1 MTVSEIKQTLE
12 NVRLTERAY
21 KSALAVATAYEQQLT
36 GGRCMRYDRQGYP
49 GTKGNHTEDGLV
61 RLADYRAEADRKFD
75 ELVAA
80 RKNAE
85 RLIASVSDPVG
96 REVLTLRYIFGKRWE
111 DIAGEMNYSRRHI
124 FRFHDKA
131 LSEIS
136 KKMTHDVTKCHL
148 TLHS

>member
-36 GGRCMRYDRQGYP
+36 GGRCMRYDRQGCS
-49 GTKGNHTEDGLV
+49 GTKGNRTEDGLV
-61 RLADYRAEADRKFD
+61 RLADYRAEADRKFE
-75 ELVAA
+75 ELVTA

-111 DIAGEMNYSRRHI
+111 DIARDTHYSLRRVHQ
-124 FRFHDKA
+124 FHS
-131 LSEIS
+131 SELEKIA
-136 KKMTHDVTKCHL
+136 HNC
-148 TLHS
+148 TLLH

>member
-1 MTVSEIKQTLE
+1 MTISEIKQTLE

-61 RLADYRAEADRKFD
+61 RLADYRAEADRKFE
-75 ELVAA
+75 ELVTA

-96 REVLTLRYIFGKRWE
+96 WEVLTMRYIFGKRWE
-111 DIAGEMNYSRRHI
+111 EIARRLNYSVSHI
-124 FRFHDKA
+124 YRIHDRA
-131 LSEIS
+131 LE
-136 KKMTHDVTKCHL
+136 KMRVNE
-148 TLHS
+148 SI